1 ARLAVA
7 DPVGGNVSTVELGVD
22 WRAYPPVQLAI
33 GPVLHPADAAANKL
47 CALYGRAEVRDYVDV
62 HGVLKDGRYPA
73 DDLLRMA
80 ADHDPGFD
88 PVMFAEAL
96 RAVRRF
102 PASAFEP
109 YKLTLVQVDGLCA
122 RLLAWADEIDTDR

>member
-1 ARLAVA
+1 LWSWA
-7 DPVGGNVSTVELGVD
+7 D
-22 WRAYPPVQLAI
+22 WRAHPPVTLAI

-47 CALYGRAEVRDYVDV
+47 CALFGRAEVRDYIDV
-62 HGVLKDGRYPA
+62 HGVLQDGRFGE
-73 DDLLRMA
+73 DELLGMA

-88 PVMFAEAL
+88 PGMFAVAL

-109 YKLTLVQVDGLCA
+109 YKLTVDQVDALST
-122 RLLAWADEIDTDR
+122 RLLRWAEEIDSAGRQE